1 MVVLHKTKATVFPL
15 DYAWSLKKTLA
26 KPAPP
31 VSIFM
36 KACVCSN
43 QQLKKKASGAP
54 ISHHETATAA
64 IFNILISK
72 KELWGRDAFFNRRT
86 LSPHVGG
93 PALAVFV
100 CCTLHTRG
108 A

>member
-43 QQLKKKASGAP
+43 
-54 ISHHETATAA
+54 
-64 IFNILISK
+64 
-72 KELWGRDAFFNRRT
+72 
-86 LSPHVGG
+86 
-93 PALAVFV
+93 
-100 CCTLHTRG
+100 
-108 A
+108 